1 MLAMDNL
8 SIGDRVGLNTSD
20 EDAEEPS
27 HLRFWQQSVQ
37 LPTHRDGEPKKELL
51 KYMRVKDH
59 DFAVQDNG
67 EQAANAAKADKKEIK
82 LVDVLQDLQ
91 TKEEIKERCKC
102 LSKTKIL
109 ESSDEDS
116 EEIDEL

>member
-27 HLRFWQQSVQ
+27 HLRVWQQSVQ

-67 EQAANAAKADKKEIK
+67 EQAANAAKRTRKKSNWSMCCRICRPRK
-82 LVDVLQDLQ
+82 
-91 TKEEIKERCKC
+91 KSRKGASASPRRRY
-102 LSKTKIL
+102 
-109 ESSDEDS
+109 
-116 EEIDEL
+116 

>member
-8 SIGDRVGLNTSD
+8 SIGDRVVGLNTSD

-27 HLRFWQQSVQ
+27 HLRVWQESMQ
-37 LPTHRDGEPKKELL
+37 LPSHRGGAPKKELL
-51 KYMRVKDH
+51 KYRRVK

-67 EQAANAAKADKKEIK
+67 EQEANAKSDKKEIK

-109 ESSDEDS
+109 ESSDDDS